1 MQLTKDNIQKIMFMA
16 CGCILFAWLL
26 NNVTNFGIILSGVW
40 KLLAPFAIGGMIAF
54 VMNLPMT
61 KIENLII
68 GKKSGKKKKWAR
80 GVAIAI
86 TMVLL
91 LGIISFVLFLLVP
104 ELVNNLKS
112 LAEQIPGLIDDIK
125 AWLIG
130 IAQDNPSWKTQIADI
145 ANNLTSSNSVQNV
158 ITSSLN
164 SLMDGSKGFIMSV
177 TSGLTTAIL
186 AIVFAIYLLG
196 QKEYLI
202 RGSKKLIFAFL
213 PKKRADKTIEI
224 ASLTNKTFAGFV
236 SGQCL
241 EAIILSVIFFL
252 VLFIGGFPY
261 ALLISVITFV
271 LAFVPMLGATF
282 SAIIGA
288 LLIFPISPIRAV
300 IFIVLSFIIQ
310 QLENNLIYPKVV
322 GKSVGLAGIW
332 TLVAIIVFGSLFG
345 VIGMI
350 IGLPIASIAYA
361 LLGETVNKKLTEKRL
376 RRQLED
382 NVEGNKPQKSKNEI

>member
-1 MQLTKDNIQKIMFMA
+1 MQLTKENIQKLMFMA

-26 NNVTNFGIILSGVW
+26 NNVTNFGIILSGFW

-68 GKKSGKKKKWAR
+68 GKKPDKKKKWAR

-112 LAEQIPGLIDDIK
+112 LAEQIPGLLDDIK

-130 IAQDNPSWKTQIADI
+130 IAQDNPNWKAQIIDI

-158 ITSSLN
+158 VTNSLN
-164 SLMDGSKGFIMSV
+164 SLMDGSKGFISSV

-202 RGSKKLIFAFL
+202 RGTKKLIYAFM
-213 PKKRADKTIEI
+213 PKKYATKTIEI
-224 ASLTNKTFAGFV
+224 ASLANKTFAGFV

-241 EAIILSVIFFL
+241 EAIILSTIFFL

-271 LAFVPMLGATF
+271 LAFIPMLGAAFT
-282 SAIIGA
+282 AIIGA
-288 LLIFPISPIRAV
+288 VLIFPISPVRAL
-300 IFIVLSFIIQ
+300 IFLALSFIIQ

-332 TLVAIIVFGSLFG
+332 TLVAIIICGSLFG
-345 VIGMI
+345 IIGMI
-350 IGLPIASIAYA
+350 VGLPIASIAYA
-361 LLGETVNKKLTEKRL
+361 LLGETVNKKLEEKRL
-376 RRQLED
+376 KRKLEQ
-382 NVEGNKPQKSKNEI
+382 EAEQKELQKI

>member
-1 MQLTKDNIQKIMFMA
+1 MQLSKENIQKLMFMA
-16 CGCILFAWLL
+16 CGCILFAWIL
-26 NNVTNFGIILSGVW
+26 NNIANFGVIFSGVW
-40 KLLAPFAIGGMIAF
+40 KLLAPFAVGGMIAF

-61 KIENLII
+61 KIENLLL
-68 GKKSGKKKKWAR
+68 GKKTNKERKWAR
-80 GVAIAI
+80 AVAITI
-86 TMVLL
+86 TFILL
-91 LGIISFVLFLLVP
+91 LAIISFVLFLLVP
-104 ELVNNLKS
+104 ELINNLKS
-112 LAEQIPGLIDDIK
+112 LAEQIPGLLDAIK
-125 AWLIG
+125 TWLLN
-130 IAQDNPSWKTQIADI
+130 IAQDNPSWKAQIGDI

-186 AIVFAIYLLG
+186 AVVFAIYLLG

-202 RGSKKLIFAFL
+202 RGTKKLVFAFL
-213 PKKRADKTIEI
+213 PKKHANKVIGI

-236 SGQCL
+236 TGQCL

-300 IFIVLSFIIQ
+300 VFIVLSFIIQ

-332 TLVAIIVFGSLFG
+332 TLVSIIVFGSLFG
-345 VIGMI
+345 VMGMI

-376 RRQLED
+376 KRQLED
-382 NVEGNKPQKSKNEI
+382 NSEENKLRENKNKL

>member
-1 MQLTKDNIQKIMFMA
+1 MFMA

-80 GVAIAI
+80 GVAITI
-86 TMVLL
+86 TFILL
-91 LGIISFVLFLLVP
+91 LAIISFVLFLLVP
-104 ELVNNLKS
+104 ELINNLKS
-112 LAEQIPGLIDDIK
+112 LAEQIPGLLDDIK
-125 AWLIG
+125 AWMLN
-130 IAQDNPSWKTQIADI
+130 IAQENPSWKTQIADI

-202 RGSKKLIFAFL
+202 RGSKKLVFAFL
-213 PKKRADKTIEI
+213 PKKRADKAIEI

-236 SGQCL
+236 TGQCL
-241 EAIILSVIFFL
+241 EAIILSAIFFL

-300 IFIVLSFIIQ
+300 VFIVLSFIIQ

-382 NVEGNKPQKSKNEI
+382 NVKKPQKSKNEI

>member
-1 MQLTKDNIQKIMFMA
+1 MQLSKENIQKIMFMA

-26 NNVTNFGIILSGVW
+26 NNIANFGVLFSGVW
-40 KLLAPFAIGGMIAF
+40 KLIAPFMIGGMIAF

-61 KIENLII
+61 KIESLLI
-68 GKKSGKKKKWAR
+68 GKKSGKEKKWAR

-86 TMVLL
+86 TFILL
-91 LGIISFVLFLLVP
+91 LAIITFVLFLLVP
-104 ELVNNLKS
+104 ELINNLKS
-112 LAEQIPGLIDDIK
+112 LAEQIPGLLDSVK
-125 AWLIG
+125 AWLLG
-130 IAQDNPSWKTQIADI
+130 IAQDNPNWKSQIVDI
-145 ANNLTSSNSVQNV
+145 TNNLTSSNSVQNMV
-158 ITSSLN
+158 TSSLN
-164 SLMDGSKGFIMSV
+164 SLMDGSKGFITSV

-202 RGSKKLIFAFL
+202 RGSKKLIYAFL
-213 PKKRADKTIEI
+213 PKKYATKTIEI
-224 ASLTNKTFAGFV
+224 ASLANKTFAGFV
-236 SGQCL
+236 TGQCL
-241 EAIILSVIFFL
+241 EAIILSAIFFI
-252 VLFIGGFPY
+252 VLFVGGFPY

-288 LLIFPISPIRAV
+288 LLIFPISPIRAI

-310 QLENNLIYPKVV
+310 QIENNLIYPKVV

-332 TLVAIIVFGSLFG
+332 TLVAIIIFGSLFG
-345 VIGMI
+345 IIGMV

-361 LLGETVNKKLTEKRL
+361 LLGETVNKKLEEKRIK
-376 RRQLED
+376 RKLEQ
-382 NVEGNKPQKSKNEI
+382 EQQKTAPKQAENKA

>member
-130 IAQDNPSWKTQIADI
+130 IAQDNPSWKAQIGDI

-186 AIVFAIYLLG
+186 AVVFAIYLLG

-202 RGSKKLIFAFL
+202 RGTKKLVFAFL
-213 PKKRADKTIEI
+213 PKKHANKVIEI

-236 SGQCL
+236 TGQCL

-300 IFIVLSFIIQ
+300 VFIVLSFIIQ

-382 NVEGNKPQKSKNEI
+382 NVKKPQKSKNEI

>member
-1 MQLTKDNIQKIMFMA
+1 MQLSKENIQKLMFMA
-16 CGCILFAWLL
+16 CGCILFAWIL
-26 NNVTNFGIILSGVW
+26 NNIANFGVIFSGVW
-40 KLLAPFAIGGMIAF
+40 KLLAPFAVGGMIAF

-61 KIENLII
+61 KIENLLL
-68 GKKSGKKKKWAR
+68 GKKTNEERKWAR
-80 GVAIAI
+80 GVAITI
-86 TMVLL
+86 TFILL
-91 LGIISFVLFLLVP
+91 LAIISFVLFLLVP
-104 ELVNNLKS
+104 ELINNLKS
-112 LAEQIPGLIDDIK
+112 LAEQIPGLLDDIK
-125 AWLIG
+125 AWMLN
-130 IAQDNPSWKTQIADI
+130 IAQENPSWKTQIADI

-202 RGSKKLIFAFL
+202 RGSKKLVFAFL
-213 PKKRADKTIEI
+213 PKKRADKAIEI

-236 SGQCL
+236 TGQCL
-241 EAIILSVIFFL
+241 EAIILSAIFFL

-300 IFIVLSFIIQ
+300 VFIVLSFIIQ

-382 NVEGNKPQKSKNEI
+382 NVKKPQKSKNEI

>member
-130 IAQDNPSWKTQIADI
+130 IAQDNPNWKAQIIDI
-145 ANNLTSSNSVQNV
+145 ANNLTSSNSVQNIV
-158 ITSSLN
+158 TSSLN
-164 SLMDGSKGFIMSV
+164 SLMDGSKGFISSV

-202 RGSKKLIFAFL
+202 RGTKKLIYAFM
-213 PKKRADKTIEI
+213 PKKYAMKTIEI
-224 ASLTNKTFAGFV
+224 ASLANKTFAGFV

-241 EAIILSVIFFL
+241 EAIILSTIFFL

-271 LAFVPMLGATF
+271 LAFIPMLGAAFT
-282 SAIIGA
+282 AIIGA
-288 LLIFPISPIRAV
+288 VLIFPISPIRAL
-300 IFIVLSFIIQ
+300 IFLALSFIIQ

-332 TLVAIIVFGSLFG
+332 TLVAIIICGSLFG
-345 VIGMI
+345 IIGMI

-361 LLGETVNKKLTEKRL
+361 LLGETVNKKLEEKRL
-376 RRQLED
+376 KRKLEQ
-382 NVEGNKPQKSKNEI
+382 EAEQKESQKSEAEA

>member
-1 MQLTKDNIQKIMFMA
+1 MQLSKENIQKLMFMA
-16 CGCILFAWLL
+16 CGCILFAWIL
-26 NNVTNFGIILSGVW
+26 NNIANFGVIFSGVW
-40 KLLAPFAIGGMIAF
+40 KLLAPFAVGGMIAF

-61 KIENLII
+61 KIENLLL
-68 GKKSGKKKKWAR
+68 GKKTIKERKWAR
-80 GVAIAI
+80 GVAITI
-86 TMVLL
+86 TFILL
-91 LGIISFVLFLLVP
+91 LAIISFVLFLLVP
-104 ELVNNLKS
+104 ELINNLKS
-112 LAEQIPGLIDDIK
+112 LAEQIPGLLDSIK
-125 AWLIG
+125 AWMLN
-130 IAQDNPSWKTQIADI
+130 IAQENPSWKTQIADI

-382 NVEGNKPQKSKNEI
+382 NVKKPQKSKNEI

>member
-1 MQLTKDNIQKIMFMA
+1 MQLSKENIQKLMFMA
-16 CGCILFAWLL
+16 CGCILFAWIL
-26 NNVTNFGIILSGVW
+26 NNIANFGVIFSGVW
-40 KLLAPFAIGGMIAF
+40 KLLAPFAVGGMIAF

-61 KIENLII
+61 KIENLLL
-68 GKKSGKKKKWAR
+68 GKKTIKERKWAR
-80 GVAIAI
+80 GVAITI
-86 TMVLL
+86 TFILL
-91 LGIISFVLFLLVP
+91 LAIISFVLFLLVP
-104 ELVNNLKS
+104 ELINNLKS
-112 LAEQIPGLIDDIK
+112 LAEQIPGLLDSIK
-125 AWLIG
+125 AWMLN
-130 IAQDNPSWKTQIADI
+130 IAQENPSWKTQIADI

>member
-1 MQLTKDNIQKIMFMA
+1 MQLSKENIQKLMFMA
-16 CGCILFAWLL
+16 CGCILFAWIL
-26 NNVTNFGIILSGVW
+26 NNIANFGVIFSGVW
-40 KLLAPFAIGGMIAF
+40 RLLAPFVVGGMIAF

-61 KIENLII
+61 KIENLLL
-68 GKKSGKKKKWAR
+68 GKKTNNERKWAR
-80 GVAIAI
+80 GVAITI
-86 TMVLL
+86 TFILL
-91 LGIISFVLFLLVP
+91 LAIISFVLFLLVP
-104 ELVNNLKS
+104 ELINNLKN
-112 LAEQIPGLIDDIK
+112 LAEQIPGLLDAIK
-125 AWLIG
+125 AWMLN
-130 IAQDNPSWKTQIADI
+130 IAQENPSWKAQIVDV

-213 PKKRADKTIEI
+213 PKKRADKAIEI

-261 ALLISVITFV
+261 ALLISAITFV

-288 LLIFPISPIRAV
+288 LLIFPISPVRAI
-300 IFIVLSFIIQ
+300 IFIILSFVIQ

-332 TLVAIIVFGSLFG
+332 TLVSIIVFGSLFG
-345 VIGMI
+345 VMGMI

-376 RRQLED
+376 KRQLED
-382 NVEGNKPQKSKNEI
+382 NSEENKLRENKNKL

>member
-1 MQLTKDNIQKIMFMA
+1 MQLSKENIQKLMFMA
-16 CGCILFAWLL
+16 CGCILFAWIL
-26 NNVTNFGIILSGVW
+26 NNIANFGVIFSGVW
-40 KLLAPFAIGGMIAF
+40 KLLAPFAVGGMIAF

-61 KIENLII
+61 KIENLLL
-68 GKKSGKKKKWAR
+68 GKKTNKERKWAR
-80 GVAIAI
+80 GVAITI
-86 TMVLL
+86 TFILL
-91 LGIISFVLFLLVP
+91 LAIISFVLFLLVP
-104 ELVNNLKS
+104 ELINNLKS
-112 LAEQIPGLIDDIK
+112 LAEQIPGLLDSIK
-125 AWLIG
+125 AWMLN
-130 IAQDNPSWKTQIADI
+130 IAQENPSWKTQIADI

-202 RGSKKLIFAFL
+202 RGSKKLVFAFL
-213 PKKRADKTIEI
+213 PKKRADKAIEI
-224 ASLTNKTFAGFV
+224 ASLTNKTCARFV
-236 SGQCL
+236 TGQCL
-241 EAIILSVIFFL
+241 EAIILSAIFFL

-332 TLVAIIVFGSLFG
+332 TLVAIIVFGSLFS

-382 NVEGNKPQKSKNEI
+382 NVKKPQKSKNEI

>member
-80 GVAIAI
+80 GVAITI
-86 TMVLL
+86 TFILL
-91 LGIISFVLFLLVP
+91 LAIISFVLFLLVP
-104 ELVNNLKS
+104 ELINNLKS
-112 LAEQIPGLIDDIK
+112 LAEQIPGLLDDIK
-125 AWLIG
+125 AWMLN
-130 IAQDNPSWKTQIADI
+130 IAQENPSWKTQIADI

-202 RGSKKLIFAFL
+202 RGSKKLVFAFL
-213 PKKRADKTIEI
+213 PKKRADKAIEI

-236 SGQCL
+236 TGQCL
-241 EAIILSVIFFL
+241 EAIILSAIFFL

-300 IFIVLSFIIQ
+300 VFIVLSFIIQ

-382 NVEGNKPQKSKNEI
+382 NVKKPQKSKNEI

>member
-1 MQLTKDNIQKIMFMA
+1 MQLSKENIQKLMFMA
-16 CGCILFAWLL
+16 CGCILFAWIL
-26 NNVTNFGIILSGVW
+26 NNIANFGVIFSGVW
-40 KLLAPFAIGGMIAF
+40 KLLAPFAVGGMIAF

-61 KIENLII
+61 KIENLLL
-68 GKKSGKKKKWAR
+68 GKKTNEERKWAR
-80 GVAIAI
+80 GVAITI
-86 TMVLL
+86 TFILL
-91 LGIISFVLFLLVP
+91 LAIISFVLFLLVP
-104 ELVNNLKS
+104 ELINNLKS
-112 LAEQIPGLIDDIK
+112 LAEQIPGLLDGIK
-125 AWLIG
+125 AWMLN
-130 IAQDNPSWKTQIADI
+130 IAQENPSWKAQIADV

-213 PKKRADKTIEI
+213 PKKRADKAIEI

-300 IFIVLSFIIQ
+300 MFIVLSFIIQ

-382 NVEGNKPQKSKNEI
+382 NAKKASKK

>member
-1 MQLTKDNIQKIMFMA
+1 MQLTKENIQKIMLMG

-26 NNVTNFGIILSGVW
+26 NNISNLGAIFSGVW

-61 KIENLII
+61 KIESLLI
-68 GKKSGKKKKWAR
+68 GKKTLKERKWAR

-86 TMVLL
+86 TMILL
-91 LGIISFVLFLLVP
+91 LGIISFILFLLVP

-112 LAEQIPGLIDDIK
+112 LAEQIPGFLDGIK
-125 AWLIG
+125 AWLMQ
-130 IAQDNPSWKTQIADI
+130 IANDNPNWKAQIVDI
-145 ANNLTSSNSVQNV
+145 ANNLTSSNSVQNIV
-158 ITSSLN
+158 TSSLN
-164 SLMDGSKGFIMSV
+164 SLMDGSKGFIASV
-177 TSGLTTAIL
+177 TSGITTAIL

-202 RGSKKLIFAFL
+202 RGSKKLIYAFVS
-213 PKKRADKTIEI
+213 KKYADKTIEI
-224 ASLTNKTFAGFV
+224 FSLANKTFAGFV

-241 EAIILSVIFFL
+241 EAIILSGIFFL

-288 LLIFPISPIRAV
+288 VLIFPISPVRAIV
-300 IFIVLSFIIQ
+300 FLVLSFIIQ
-310 QLENNLIYPKVV
+310 QVENNLIYPKVV

-345 VIGMI
+345 IMGMV
-350 IGLPIASIAYA
+350 IGLPVASIAYA
-361 LLGETVNKKLTEKRL
+361 LLGETINKKLDEKRL
-376 RRQLED
+376 KRKLEQA
-382 NVEGNKPQKSKNEI
+382 PATSSEIAKKEA

>member
-1 MQLTKDNIQKIMFMA
+1 MQLSKENIQKLMFMA
-16 CGCILFAWLL
+16 CGCILFAWIL
-26 NNVTNFGIILSGVW
+26 NNIANFGVIFSGVW
-40 KLLAPFAIGGMIAF
+40 KLLAPFAVGGMIAF

-61 KIENLII
+61 KIENLLL
-68 GKKSGKKKKWAR
+68 GKKTNKERKWAR
-80 GVAIAI
+80 AVAITI
-86 TMVLL
+86 TFILL
-91 LGIISFVLFLLVP
+91 LAIISFVLFLLVP
-104 ELVNNLKS
+104 ELINNLKS
-112 LAEQIPGLIDDIK
+112 LAEQIPGLLDAIK
-125 AWLIG
+125 TWLLN
-130 IAQDNPSWKTQIADI
+130 IAQDNPSWKAQIGDI

-186 AIVFAIYLLG
+186 AVVFAIYLLG

-202 RGSKKLIFAFL
+202 RGTKKLVFAFL
-213 PKKRADKTIEI
+213 PKKHANKVIEI

-236 SGQCL
+236 TGQCL

-300 IFIVLSFIIQ
+300 VFIVLSFIIQ

-332 TLVAIIVFGSLFG
+332 TLVSIIVFGSLFG
-345 VIGMI
+345 VMGMI

-361 LLGETVNKKLTEKRL
+361 LLGESANKKLAEKRL
-376 RRQLED
+376 KRQLED
-382 NVEGNKPQKSKNEI
+382 DSEDNKLQENKNKI

>member
-1 MQLTKDNIQKIMFMA
+1 MQLSKENIQKIMFMA

-26 NNVTNFGIILSGVW
+26 NNFSNFGVLFSGVW

-61 KIENLII
+61 KIENLLI
-68 GKKSGKKKKWAR
+68 GKKSKKEKKWAR

-86 TMVLL
+86 TFILL
-91 LGIISFVLFLLVP
+91 LAIISFVLFLLVP
-104 ELVNNLKS
+104 ELINNLKS
-112 LAEQIPGLIDDIK
+112 LAEQIPGLLDSIK
-125 AWLIG
+125 AWLLG
-130 IAQDNPSWKTQIADI
+130 IAQDNPSWKAQIIDV
-145 ANNLTSSNSVQNV
+145 ANNLTSSNSVQNIV
-158 ITSSLN
+158 TSSLN
-164 SLMDGSKGFIMSV
+164 SLMDGSKGFITSV

-202 RGSKKLIFAFL
+202 RGSKKLVYAFI
-213 PKKRADKTIEI
+213 PKKYATKTIEI
-224 ASLTNKTFAGFV
+224 ASLANKTFAGFV

-241 EAIILSVIFFL
+241 EAIILSAIFFL

-288 LLIFPISPIRAV
+288 LLIFPISPIRAIV
-300 IFIVLSFIIQ
+300 FIILSFIIQ
-310 QLENNLIYPKVV
+310 QIENNLIYPKVV

-332 TLVAIIVFGSLFG
+332 TLVAIIIFGSLFG
-345 VIGMI
+345 IIGMV

-361 LLGETVNKKLTEKRL
+361 LLGETVNKKLEEKRL
-376 RRQLED
+376 KRKLED
-382 NVEGNKPQKSKNEI
+382 DTAKSEIKNAEQKA

>member
-1 MQLTKDNIQKIMFMA
+1 MQLTKENIQKIMLMG

-26 NNVTNFGIILSGVW
+26 NNISNLGVIFSGVW

-61 KIENLII
+61 KIESLLI
-68 GKKSGKKKKWAR
+68 GKKTLKERKWAR

-86 TMVLL
+86 TMILL
-91 LGIISFVLFLLVP
+91 LGIISFILFLLVP

-112 LAEQIPGLIDDIK
+112 LAEQIPGFLDGIK
-125 AWLIG
+125 AWLMQ
-130 IAQDNPSWKTQIADI
+130 IANDNPNWKAQIVDI
-145 ANNLTSSNSVQNV
+145 ANNLTSSNSVQNIV
-158 ITSSLN
+158 TSSLN
-164 SLMDGSKGFIMSV
+164 SLMDGSKGFIASV
-177 TSGLTTAIL
+177 TSGITTAIL

-202 RGSKKLIFAFL
+202 RGSKKLIYAFIS
-213 PKKRADKTIEI
+213 KKYADKTIEI
-224 ASLTNKTFAGFV
+224 FSLANKTFAGFV

-241 EAIILSVIFFL
+241 EAIILSGIFFL

-288 LLIFPISPIRAV
+288 VLIFPISPVRAIV
-300 IFIVLSFIIQ
+300 FLVLSFIIQ
-310 QLENNLIYPKVV
+310 QVENNLIYPKVV

-332 TLVAIIVFGSLFG
+332 TLVAIIIFGSLFG
-345 VIGMI
+345 IMGMI

-361 LLGETVNKKLTEKRL
+361 LLGETINKKLDEKRL
-376 RRQLED
+376 KRKLEQTPATSS
-382 NVEGNKPQKSKNEI
+382 ETAKKEA

>member
-1 MQLTKDNIQKIMFMA
+1 MQLTKENIQKIMFMA
-16 CGCILFAWLL
+16 CGCILFYWLL
-26 NNVTNFGIILSGVW
+26 NNVTNFGVILSGFW

-68 GKKSGKKKKWAR
+68 GKKPVKKKKWAR
-80 GVAIAI
+80 GVSIAI
-86 TMVLL
+86 TMILL
-91 LGIISFVLFLLVP
+91 LGIISFILFLLVP

-112 LAEQIPGLIDDIK
+112 LAEQIPGLLDSIK

-130 IAQDNPSWKTQIADI
+130 IAEDNPSWKAQIIDI
-145 ANNLTSSNSVQNV
+145 ANNLTSSNSVQNFV
-158 ITSSLN
+158 TSSLN
-164 SLMDGSKGFIMSV
+164 SLMDGSKDFISSV

-202 RGSKKLIFAFL
+202 RGSKKLIYAFV
-213 PKKRADKTIEI
+213 PKKYATKTIEI
-224 ASLTNKTFAGFV
+224 ASLANKTFAGFV

-241 EAIILSVIFFL
+241 EAIILSTIFFL
-252 VLFIGGFPY
+252 ALFIGGFPY

-288 LLIFPISPIRAV
+288 VLIFPISPIRAL
-300 IFIVLSFIIQ
+300 IFLGLSFIIQ

-345 VIGMI
+345 ILGMI

-361 LLGETVNKKLTEKRL
+361 LLGQTVNKKLEEKRL
-376 RRQLED
+376 KRKLEQ
-382 NVEGNKPQKSKNEI
+382 EAEEKAAQKAEAEA

>member
-1 MQLTKDNIQKIMFMA
+1 MFMA

-130 IAQDNPSWKTQIADI
+130 IAQDNPSWKAQIGDI

-186 AIVFAIYLLG
+186 AVVFAIYLLG

-202 RGSKKLIFAFL
+202 RGTKKLVFAFL
-213 PKKRADKTIEI
+213 PKKHANKVIEI

-236 SGQCL
+236 TGQCL

-300 IFIVLSFIIQ
+300 VFIVLSFIIQ

-382 NVEGNKPQKSKNEI
+382 NVKKPQKSKNEI

>member
-1 MQLTKDNIQKIMFMA
+1 MQLSKENIQKLMFMA
-16 CGCILFAWLL
+16 CGCILFAWIL
-26 NNVTNFGIILSGVW
+26 NNIANFGVIFSGVW
-40 KLLAPFAIGGMIAF
+40 KLLAPFAVGGMIAF

-61 KIENLII
+61 KIENLLL
-68 GKKSGKKKKWAR
+68 GKKTNEERKWAR
-80 GVAIAI
+80 GVAITI
-86 TMVLL
+86 TFILL
-91 LGIISFVLFLLVP
+91 LAIISFVLFLLVP
-104 ELVNNLKS
+104 ELINNLKS
-112 LAEQIPGLIDDIK
+112 LAEQIPGLLDGIK
-125 AWLIG
+125 AWMLN
-130 IAQDNPSWKTQIADI
+130 IAQENPSWKAQIADV

-213 PKKRADKTIEI
+213 PKKRADKAIEI

-300 IFIVLSFIIQ
+300 MFIVLSFIIQ

-332 TLVAIIVFGSLFG
+332 TLVSIIVFGSLFG

-382 NVEGNKPQKSKNEI
+382 NVKKASKK

>member
-1 MQLTKDNIQKIMFMA
+1 MQLSKENIQKLMFMA
-16 CGCILFAWLL
+16 CGCILFAWIL
-26 NNVTNFGIILSGVW
+26 NNIANFGVIFSGVW
-40 KLLAPFAIGGMIAF
+40 KLLAPFAVGGMIAF

-61 KIENLII
+61 KIENLLL
-68 GKKSGKKKKWAR
+68 GKKTNKERKWAR
-80 GVAIAI
+80 GVAITI
-86 TMVLL
+86 TFILL
-91 LGIISFVLFLLVP
+91 LAIISFVLFLLVP
-104 ELVNNLKS
+104 ELINNLKS
-112 LAEQIPGLIDDIK
+112 LAEQIPGLLDGIK
-125 AWLIG
+125 AWMLN
-130 IAQDNPSWKTQIADI
+130 IAQENPSWKTQIADI

-202 RGSKKLIFAFL
+202 RGSKKLVFAFL
-213 PKKRADKTIEI
+213 PKKRADKAIEI
-224 ASLTNKTFAGFV
+224 ASLTNKTFARFV
-236 SGQCL
+236 TGQCL
-241 EAIILSVIFFL
+241 EAIILSAIFFL

-382 NVEGNKPQKSKNEI
+382 NVKKPQKSKNEI